1 MKSFFI
7 VVLLFFSFV
16 SFSQDWKDS
25 LSSARKLYKEG
36 KFVES
41 FEKYKSTKKIAPK
54 NVDLSEEMAQS
65 AYKSNEF
72 KQAEK
77 LYSKSKA
84 SKKSSL
90 EKAKTYHNI
99 GNSQLKQ
106 KNYKEAVAA
115 YKESLRNNPNDEQ
128 TRYNLAEALKKQKKE
143 EEKKDNKSEDNQTKD
158 KRQKTDENKEEPK
171 EKNKPQDKKNEENKP
186 SEEKSEENQQSKLND
201 KKTDRMLDDLVK
213 KEMETKK
220 KMGGQKS
227 KNKKSKT
234 GKDW

>member
-36 KFVES
+36 RFVES

-65 AYKSNEF
+65 AYKSNEYM
-72 KQAEK
+72 QAEK

-99 GNSQLKQ
+99 GNSHLKQ
-106 KNYKEAVAA
+106 KNYKEAVEA
-115 YKESLRNNPNDEQ
+115 YKESLRNNPSDEQ

-143 EEKKDNKSEDNQTKD
+143 EEKKDNKKNE
-158 KRQKTDENKEEPK
+158 QKQNPQNKPKEEPK
-171 EKNKPQDKKNEENKP
+171 EKNKPQDKKDEENKP